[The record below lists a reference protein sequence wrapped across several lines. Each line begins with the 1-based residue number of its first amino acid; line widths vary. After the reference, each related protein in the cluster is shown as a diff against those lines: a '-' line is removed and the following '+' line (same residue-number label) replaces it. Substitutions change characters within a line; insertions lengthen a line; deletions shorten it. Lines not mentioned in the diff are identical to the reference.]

1 MPTKLARL
9 PKRLATR
16 LRQLRSLRSETR
28 VREPTCR
35 TRGARR
41 PTMPATRSSSSST
54 SRRDARADDA
64 QFPLAAREGEASP
77 ARLHSRTTTMCMR
90 RGPWA
95 PSSMA
100 CSMSPVRDG
109 PVMVL
114 TVRGM
119 RSLP

>member
-35 TRGARR
+35 TRGGA
-41 PTMPATRSSSSST
+41 PA
-54 SRRDARADDA
+54 DPAGDAIEQQLDLAGHARADDA
-64 QFPLAAREGEASP
+64 QLPLGLRRRGVAGG
-77 ARLHSRTTTMCMR
+77 LHSRTTTMCMR
-90 RGPWA
+90 RGPCA
-95 PSSMA
+95 PSSIA

>member
-1 MPTKLARL
+1 MPRKRARP
-9 PKRLATR
+9 PKRLSTR
-16 LRQLRSLRSETR
+16 LRQLSTLRSETER
-28 VREPTCR
+28 ARADLQHVRRAAAE
-35 TRGARR
+35 RR
-41 PTMPATRSSSSST
+41 RHTVEQRLGLV
-54 SRRDARADDA
+54 RDARADDA
-64 QFPLAAREGEASP
+64 QFRLALRRRRVAGGV
-77 ARLHSRTTTMCMR
+77 HSRTTTMCMR

-95 PSSMA
+95 PSSIV